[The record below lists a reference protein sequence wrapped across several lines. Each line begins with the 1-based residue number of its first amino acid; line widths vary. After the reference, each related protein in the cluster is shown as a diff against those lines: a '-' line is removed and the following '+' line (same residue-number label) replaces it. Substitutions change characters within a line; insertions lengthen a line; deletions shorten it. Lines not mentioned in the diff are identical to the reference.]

1 MEKIEWDPTSR
12 QPIDVS
18 KIGQERIS
26 IVEKDGVDNNRDSEL
41 LIVGLENA
49 TVLKELQIY
58 AFCRV
63 DFPELRQCNS
73 LTQLTLTGC
82 ESDVSLSLPNSLYC
96 LTLYDCRFPKIQ
108 LPEGLNYFTLGSSI
122 VAEPIWLPSEMHQV
136 RIDGSLGKL
145 PEFSNFPKQLLQL
158 NFINRE
164 GVVPVKFL
172 SEFGLPKIGFLSLQG
187 VQFLEDL
194 TVESC
199 KFLAVNNCAWDEGT
213 EVNGNVRHLQSQSGS
228 ENGNPDFSRHFGNLS
243 VEEEVY
249 LSGWSLD
256 EQELLGFCEACEEV
270 FVSHYRGKD
279 FPDLSGTKVRS
290 LTVVFLPEVS
300 EILFSKLPTTLK
312 RLDVGSKINVDLT
325 FAGQAGKKIVF

>member
-26 IVEKDGVDNNRDSEL
+26 IVEKDGVDNNGDSEL

-49 TVLKELQIY
+49 TVLKEHQIY
-58 AFCRV
+58 ASCRV

-73 LTQLTLTGC
+73 LTRLTLTSC
-82 ESDVSLSLPNSLYC
+82 ASDVSLSLPNSLYC

-108 LPEGLNYFTLGSSI
+108 LPEGLNYFTWGSSI
-122 VAEPIWLPSEMHQV
+122 VAEPIWLPSEMHHVQ
-136 RIDGSLGKL
+136 IDGSLGKL

-172 SEFGLPKIGFLSLQG
+172 SEFGLLKIGFLSLQG

-199 KFLAVNNCAWDEGT
+199 KFLDVGNCAWDEGT

-228 ENGNPDFSRHFGNLS
+228 ENNPDFSRHFGNLS
-243 VEEEVY
+243 VEEKVY

-270 FVSHYRGKD
+270 IVSYYRGKD

-312 RLDVGSKINVDLT
+312 RLDVGSKRNVDLT

>member
-26 IVEKDGVDNNRDSEL
+26 IVEKDGVDNNGDSEL
-41 LIVGLENA
+41 LIVGLANA

-73 LTQLTLTGC
+73 LTHLTLTGC
-82 ESDVSLSLPNSLYC
+82 ASDVSLSLPNSLYC

-108 LPEGLNYFTLGSSI
+108 LPEGLNYFTWGSSI
-122 VAEPIWLPSEMHQV
+122 VAEPIWLPSEMHHVQ
-136 RIDGSLGKL
+136 IDGSLGKL

-158 NFINRE
+158 YFINRE

-172 SEFGLPKIGFLSLQG
+172 SEFGLLKIGFLNLQG

-194 TVESC
+194 TC
-199 KFLAVNNCAWDEGT
+199 
-213 EVNGNVRHLQSQSGS
+213 
-228 ENGNPDFSRHFGNLS
+228 
-243 VEEEVY
+243 
-249 LSGWSLD
+249 
-256 EQELLGFCEACEEV
+256 LLYT
-270 FVSHYRGKD
+270 SPSPRD
-279 FPDLSGTKVRS
+279 S
-290 LTVVFLPEVS
+290 
-300 EILFSKLPTTLK
+300 
-312 RLDVGSKINVDLT
+312 
-325 FAGQAGKKIVF
+325 

>member
-26 IVEKDGVDNNRDSEL
+26 IVEKDGVANNGDSEL

-58 AFCRV
+58 ASCRV

-73 LTQLTLTGC
+73 LTRLTLTSC
-82 ESDVSLSLPNSLYC
+82 ASDVSLSLPNSLYC

-108 LPEGLNYFTLGSSI
+108 LPEGLNYFTWGSSI

-136 RIDGSLGKL
+136 HIDGSLGKL

-172 SEFGLPKIGFLSLQG
+172 SEFGLLKIGFLSLQG

-199 KFLAVNNCAWDEGT
+199 KFLDVGNCAWDEGT

-228 ENGNPDFSRHFGNLS
+228 ENNPDFSRHFGNLS
-243 VEEEVY
+243 VEEKVY

-270 FVSHYRGKD
+270 IVSYYRGKD

-312 RLDVGSKINVDLT
+312 RLDVGSKRNVDLT

>member
-26 IVEKDGVDNNRDSEL
+26 IVEKDGVDNNGDSEL

-122 VAEPIWLPSEMHQV
+122 VAEPIWLPSEMHHVQ
-136 RIDGSLGKL
+136 IDGSLGKL

-158 NFINRE
+158 YFINRE

-172 SEFGLPKIGFLSLQG
+172 SEFGLLKIGFLSLHG

-199 KFLAVNNCAWDEGT
+199 KSLGVHNCAWDEGT
-213 EVNGNVRHLQSQSGS
+213 EVNGNVRNLQSQSGS
-228 ENGNPDFSRHFGNLS
+228 ENNPDFSRHFGNLS
-243 VEEEVY
+243 VEEKVY

-270 FVSHYRGKD
+270 IVSYYRGKD

-312 RLDVGSKINVDLT
+312 RLDVGSKRNVDLT